1 MTSHPDPRGELFD
14 LGLRLLDRQ
23 LVGSED
29 ELLGN
34 VDNLLLETVD
44 DELAVTAVVSGPA
57 GLGPRFGGRTDVWMR
72 AIWRR
77 LRPEL
82 DPAPVVIPMTHV
94 VSVGS
99 AVTLDDH
106 AQQLVADGGQLERW
120 LRYYVIDRI
129 PGATGGPDRL
139 AGEPVGSL
147 DPDGPTRSEA
157 KPVDGHL
164 VSDLIGAAV
173 LLDGSSVGVVLDVL
187 SEPPHAGRHRVGAL
201 PVRALL
207 YGRRRL
213 GAEMGYATQR
223 DQGPWLIAAPVRAWH
238 REDRVVPVDDVRVD
252 WEQHSVTVT
261 RPDRARH
268 PHDRPGS
275 S

>member
-1 MTSHPDPRGELFD
+1 MTDHPDPRGELFD

-34 VDNLLLETVD
+34 VDNVLLETVD
-44 DELAVTAVVSGPA
+44 DELAVTALISGPA

-72 AIWRR
+72 SIWRR
-77 LRPEL
+77 LRPER

-106 AQQLVADGGQLERW
+106 AQRLVAEGGELERW
-120 LRYYVIDRI
+120 LRYYLIGRI

-139 AGEPVGSL
+139 AGEPVGTL
-147 DPDGPTRSEA
+147 QPDEPPPSRP
-157 KPVDGHL
+157 PVDGHL
-164 VSDLIGAAV
+164 LSELIGAAV
-173 LLDGSSVGVVLDVL
+173 LQDGSSVGVVLDVL

-201 PVRALL
+201 PLRALL

-252 WEQHSVTVT
+252 WEQHSVTVA
-261 RPDRARH
+261 RPDRAHH

-275 S
+275 P